1 MEKMKVDILVAGG
14 GSAGF
19 GAAYNA
25 CRFSNGRFTVVM
37 IDSNPTPGGTSVHA
51 GVNAWEMGIGGPG
64 IHDELAA
71 RLLKKKGSA
80 AIQKGHWKTLTKE
93 WPFAIS
99 SPDVRYVYEDTLKAA
114 GVHDRFGNH
123 NNLVFEPGSMSLEML
138 RLLRE
143 AGQNKFLFIGNERIE
158 DVALGAD
165 SRISSVTTDMRCIE
179 AGFVIDCTGDI
190 MVSRLAGCS
199 TVREQGIN
207 GVTQVYRVT
216 PKKDPGVDEIPTD
229 IELMLDDREFSERL
243 DNVRVISSI
252 NTYPNGDLNINQLP
266 TMDGD
271 EFFAMPM
278 DEARNKCTGR
288 VYLHWKRIQEDTDI
302 MKKYRL
308 KHVFPMIGIRESH
321 RLDGDFILDENE
333 VLAGFAKQKRADEA
347 IAFSDHPIDIH
358 GGDSPGIKILDV
370 PYGIPYGCMLP
381 KEVSNM
387 LVACRGASFTRTAAA
402 SCRLSR
408 TMISLGEAAGCAAV
422 HCIENS
428 MEASEADRDMVR
440 DSLGI
445 RTFTDRLAVEY
456 GL

>member
-25 CRFSNGRFTVVM
+25 CRFSNGRFTVAMV
-37 IDSNPTPGGTSVHA
+37 DSNPTPGGTSVHA

-64 IHDELAA
+64 IHGELAA

-93 WPFAIS
+93 WPFAIAA
-99 SPDVRYVYEDTLKAA
+99 PDVRYVYEDTLKAA

-123 NNLVFEPGSMSLEML
+123 NNFVFEPGSMSLEML
-138 RLLRE
+138 KLLQE
-143 AGQNKFLFIGNERIE
+143 TGQNKFLFIGNERIE

-165 SRISSVTTDMRCIE
+165 SRISSVTTDKRCIE

-199 TVREQGIN
+199 TSMEKGIN

-216 PKKDPGVDEIPTD
+216 PKKTAGIDEMLPGFEKACEDKDFVD
-229 IELMLDDREFSERL
+229 RL
-243 DNVRVISSI
+243 ENTRVISSI

-321 RLDGDFILDENE
+321 RLDGAFILDEKD
-333 VLAGFAKQKRADEA
+333 VLSGFINQRKAEEI

-358 GGDSPGIKILDV
+358 GGDSPGIRILDV

-387 LVACRGASFTRTAAA
+387 LVACRGASFTKTAAA

-422 HCIENS
+422 HC
-428 MEASEADRDMVR
+428 METGRDAFEADIDTVR

-445 RTFTDRLAVEY
+445 PFFEEKLIAGY